1 MTKKKRKVMF
11 KATDSSQFDRN
22 DILIYDEVARMP
34 PFNRKTLVLIGAR
47 GIGRRAL
54 KEKLILSDKKRFA
67 GVIPRNSPLTPPK
80 HVSPLFCN
88 SVIFIFRLWR
98 LTDTSRPRRP
108 GEDEGDAY
116 YFVPRDQFEHDISRN
131 KLVV

>member
-22 DILIYDEVARMP
+22 DILIYEEVARMP

-54 KEKLILSDKKRFA
+54 KEKLVQSDKKRFA
-67 GVIPRNSPLTPPK
+67 GVIPRAYFSATLESDVAFLFFTVVHPCR
-80 HVSPLFCN
+80 HVTTAPTGRGGG
-88 SVIFIFRLWR
+88 RLV
-98 LTDTSRPRRP
+98 LLCAS
-108 GEDEGDAY
+108 
-116 YFVPRDQFEHDISRN
+116 
-131 KLVV
+131 

>member
-22 DILIYDEVARMP
+22 DILIYEEVARMP

-54 KEKLILSDKKRFA
+54 KEKLISSDKKRFA
-67 GVIPRNSPLTPPK
+67 GVIPRQYK
-80 HVSPLFCN
+80 EF
-88 SVIFIFRLWR
+88 
-98 LTDTSRPRRP
+98 
-108 GEDEGDAY
+108 
-116 YFVPRDQFEHDISRN
+116 
-131 KLVV
+131 